1 MNKPE
6 FRGAPAEPTHR
17 YSTVAARFSGRVI
30 GSVNAGQWSC
40 GGRPGA
46 KKDPRDWP
54 RRLFS
59 RHAGLLSQENSTE
72 ESQKS
77 AESTKK
83 KDTKQHKQ
91 VVTY

>member
-6 FRGAPAEPTHR
+6 FCGAPAEPTHS
-17 YSTVAARFSGRVI
+17 YSTVAAGFSGRVI

-46 KKDPRDWP
+46 KRDPRDWP
-54 RRLFS
+54 GRLFS

-72 ESQKS
+72 EKS
-77 AESTKK
+77 AESSKK
-83 KDTKQHKQ
+83 KGTKQHKQ